1 MPRHPAHLRL
11 SRRALL
17 AGLCAAGCT
26 RPLRGRV
33 GGRTMGTTWSLR
45 AEGAGETH
53 RRLIQD
59 HLDQREALFSH
70 WRDDSPLSRFN
81 AHHDTAWFQVPAE
94 IVQAVEGMRRI
105 ADQTDGVLDPTC
117 APLIDA
123 WGFGKRRP
131 GAPPR
136 EPPDE
141 AELAA
146 LRARCGWHHLEWRS
160 KVPALRKVRP
170 DVQLNLASIVEGFV
184 LDELRPRLIQ
194 AGLRHFLLE
203 LGGEVLAQG
212 RSPDGNPWQI
222 GIQAPGRP
230 AGESLQ
236 SLALENA
243 CAATS
248 GSYREQRQLH
258 GETISHLIDPRTGR
272 PVRHRAVSVTVVD
285 ASALRAD
292 ALATAL
298 LVLGPEDGHTRAK
311 ALQVDAFWVVAT

>member
-1 MPRHPAHLRL
+1 MPRNPAPLRL

-17 AGLCAAGCT
+17 ASLSAAGCT
-26 RPLRGRV
+26 RLRPSRV
-33 GGRTMGTTWSLR
+33 SGRTMGTTWSLR
-45 AEGAGETH
+45 AEGAGEAH

-59 HLDQREALFSH
+59 HLDRREALFSH
-70 WRDDSPLSRFN
+70 WRDDSPVSRFN
-81 AHHDTAWFQVPAE
+81 AHRETAWFQVPAE
-94 IVQAVEGMRRI
+94 LVRAVEVMRGI

-123 WGFGKRRP
+123 WGFGKRQP
-131 GAPPR
+131 GAAPVTPP
-136 EPPDE
+136 EE
-141 AELAA
+141 TELAA

-160 KVPALRKVRP
+160 KAPALRKARP

-184 LDELRPRLIQ
+184 LDELRPKLIL
-194 AGLRHFLLE
+194 AGLPQFLLE

-212 RSPDGNPWQI
+212 RAPEGNPWQI

-236 SLALENA
+236 GLSLENA

-285 ASALRAD
+285 ASAQRAD

-298 LVLGPEDGHTRAK
+298 LILGPEEGHTRAK
-311 ALQVDAFWVVAT
+311 TLKIDAFWVVAA

>member
-1 MPRHPAHLRL
+1 
-11 SRRALL
+11 
-17 AGLCAAGCT
+17 
-26 RPLRGRV
+26 
-33 GGRTMGTTWSLR
+33 MGTTWSLR
-45 AEGAGETH
+45 AEGASETH

-94 IVQAVEGMRRI
+94 IVQAVEGMRQI

-123 WGFGKRRP
+123 WGFGKRAV
-131 GAPPR
+131 GAPS
-136 EPPDE
+136 PPPPSE
-141 AELAA
+141 AELAG
-146 LRARCGWHHLEWRS
+146 LRARCGWHHLAWRS
-160 KVPALRKVRP
+160 KAPALRKGRP
-170 DVQLNLASIVEGFV
+170 DVRVNLASIVEGFV

-212 RSPDGNPWQI
+212 SAPHGGRWQV
-222 GIQAPGRP
+222 GIQAPHRP
-230 AGESLQ
+230 TGETLQ
-236 SLALENA
+236 TLSLENA

-248 GSYREQRQLH
+248 GSYQEQRQLN

-292 ALATAL
+292 GLATAL
-298 LVLGPEDGHTRAK
+298 LILGPEEGRAVAK
-311 ALQVDAFWVVAT
+311 ALEINAFWVVAA

>member
-1 MPRHPAHLRL
+1 MQRRPTPLRF
-11 SRRALL
+11 SRRSLL
-17 AGLCAAGCT
+17 AGLCIAGCSR
-26 RPLRGRV
+26 RPPARV
-33 GGRTMGTTWSLR
+33 GGRTMGTTWSLH
-45 AEGAGETH
+45 AIGAGETH

-59 HLDQREALFSH
+59 HLDRREALFSH
-70 WRDDSPLSRFN
+70 WRDDSTLSRFN
-81 AHHDTAWFQVPAE
+81 AYSGTGWFDVPVAL
-94 IVQAVEGMRRI
+94 VQAIEEMHRLAVM
-105 ADQTDGVLDPTC
+105 TDGALDPTC

-123 WGFGKRRP
+123 WGFGRRQP
-131 GAPPR
+131 GAPPPA
-136 EPPDE
+136 PPGE
-141 AELAA
+141 TELAA
-146 LRARCGWHHLEWRS
+146 LRERCGWHHLEWRS

-184 LDELRPRLIQ
+184 LDELRPMLIQ
-194 AGLRHFLLE
+194 AGLPQFLLE

-236 SLALENA
+236 SLSLENA

-272 PVRHRAVSVTVVD
+272 PVRQQAVSVTVVD

-298 LVLGPEDGHTRAK
+298 LILGPEDGRTRAK
-311 ALQVDAFWVVAT
+311 ALDVDAFWVVAT